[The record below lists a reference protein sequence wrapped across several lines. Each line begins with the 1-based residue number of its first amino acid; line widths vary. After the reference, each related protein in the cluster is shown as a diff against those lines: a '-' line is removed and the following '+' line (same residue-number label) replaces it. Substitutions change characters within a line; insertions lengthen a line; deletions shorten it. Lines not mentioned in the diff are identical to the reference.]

1 MKIHL
6 RKPSLFE
13 IPLSDRI
20 GFPINTMF
28 SFFKKILSPLSKK
41 ISSLFSKGADE
52 NAFDHLEQI
61 FYEADLGAAT
71 SAELTLKIRQ
81 QYKKNP
87 SLTTE
92 EILQFVKQ
100 ELLSHFSPVQTS
112 YSSPHV
118 ILLVGVNGSGKT
130 TTLAKLASHYVKS
143 GKKVLVAAGDTFR
156 AAAIDQLNTWAQ
168 KIGVDIVKAQPNSD
182 PSGVAFDA
190 LSAAK
195 ARNVDIVLIDTAGR
209 LQTKTD
215 LMQELAKIRKVC
227 QKQIP
232 SAPHETLLV
241 LDATIGQNALDQAE
255 TFHKFTPITGIVL
268 TKLDGSAKG
277 GIAVAIQKQLHIPIC
292 WIGTGETSED
302 LAPFH
307 AENYIDA
314 LLGIH

>member
-1 MKIHL
+1 
-6 RKPSLFE
+6 
-13 IPLSDRI
+13 
-20 GFPINTMF
+20 MF

-41 ISSLFSKGADE
+41 IRSLFSKGADE
-52 NAFDHLEQI
+52 TAFDHLEQL

-71 SAELTLKIRQ
+71 SAELVDKIRA

-87 SLTTE
+87 SLTTDQ
-92 EILQFVKQ
+92 ILQFVKQ
-100 ELLSHFSPVQTS
+100 ELLSHFSSTDAS
-112 YSSPHV
+112 YESPHV

-130 TTLAKLASHYVKS
+130 TTLAKLAAYYANQ

-156 AAAIDQLNTWAQ
+156 AAAIDQLNSWA
-168 KIGVDIVKAQPNSD
+168 KKLGVDIVKAQPNSD

-190 LSAAK
+190 LAAAK
-195 ARNVDIVLIDTAGR
+195 ARHSDIVLIDTAGR

-232 SAPHETLLV
+232 TAPHETLLV
-241 LDATIGQNALDQAE
+241 LDSTVGQNAIDQAE

-277 GIAVAIQKQLHIPIC
+277 GIAVAIQKQLRIPIR
-292 WIGTGETSED
+292 WIGTGEASTD
-302 LAPFH
+302 LAPFE
-307 AENYIDA
+307 AESYVDA
-314 LLGIH
+314 LLGI